1 MQAQQTAEEGG
12 AGVPGVRGAIL
23 SRTLRE
29 NTLCWRDIS
38 VETLGSE

>member
-1 MQAQQTAEEGG
+1 MQAQQAAEEGE
-12 AGVPGVRGAIL
+12 AGVPEVRGAL
-23 SRTLRE
+23 LFRTLRE